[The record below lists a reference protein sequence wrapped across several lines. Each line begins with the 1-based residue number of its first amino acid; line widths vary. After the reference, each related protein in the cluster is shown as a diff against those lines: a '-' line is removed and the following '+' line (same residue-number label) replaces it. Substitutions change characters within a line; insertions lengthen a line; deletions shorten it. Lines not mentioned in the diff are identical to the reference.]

1 VGLLNQI
8 QKLFTGERAHFPELF
23 IARLHIYSRWWITPA
38 RLSNSASQNSSI
50 IQQKEAASR
59 RRSRP
64 AHIMAKCIKVLIAED
79 HDIVRAG
86 LKLLISADPE
96 LEIAGETNN
105 GRSAVRLARKLQPDV
120 VLMDLAMPKG
130 NGLDASR
137 DISRNVPAAKVL
149 VLSAYQ
155 DEELVQRVIEA
166 GASGYM
172 TKRSAA
178 DELLSAIRQVGQGKF
193 YCSPSIAGRLK
204 ARQGRSTIGVVVSKP
219 PSLTR
224 REQEVLELIAQ
235 GQPNKQIAGNL
246 GVSIKT
252 VEKHRQAVM
261 DKLGIH
267 DIAGLTRYALEK
279 GVIHSTAR
287 LQQQQLPFVQR
298 QPSST

>member
-1 VGLLNQI
+1 
-8 QKLFTGERAHFPELF
+8 
-23 IARLHIYSRWWITPA
+23 
-38 RLSNSASQNSSI
+38 
-50 IQQKEAASR
+50 
-59 RRSRP
+59 
-64 AHIMAKCIKVLIAED
+64 MAKCIKVLIAED

-86 LKLLISADPE
+86 LKVLISADPE

-105 GRSAVRLARKLQPDV
+105 GPAAVRLARKLQPDV

-137 DISRNVPAAKVL
+137 DISRKVPAAKVL

-155 DEELVQRVIEA
+155 DEDLVRRVIEA
-166 GASGYM
+166 GACGYM
-172 TKRSAA
+172 TKHSAA
-178 DELLSAIRQVGQGKF
+178 NELLTAIRQVGKGKF

-204 ARQGRSTIGVVVSKP
+204 ARLVKSAPGVPVSKP

-224 REQEVLELIAQ
+224 REQEVLELIAR

-267 DIAGLTRYALEK
+267 DIAGLTRYALDK
-279 GVIHSTAR
+279 GIIPSPAGP
-287 LQQQQLPFVQR
+287 QQQQL
-298 QPSST
+298 SLE